1 MISSQ
6 QFMISSQQDER
17 SNLPSDHMVTE
28 ISAFREDNNMKIITS
43 TVLALSLTAR
53 SLTRRTR
60 GSSYFI
66 LKGRDD
72 LGIGVIWIE
81 HDMQMVAYLTDSIHV
96 LDYGRSLADG
106 HPDEV
111 LKMKKSSKPISAKLE

>member
-1 MISSQ
+1 LRCRKLPGLSR
-6 QFMISSQQDER
+6 DER
-17 SNLPSDHMVTE
+17 
-28 ISAFREDNNMKIITS
+28 ED
-43 TVLALSLTAR
+43 L
-53 SLTRRTR
+53 
-60 GSSYFI
+60 SYFI

-72 LGIGVIWIE
+72 LGIGVIWIQ
-81 HDMQMVAYLTDSIHV
+81 HDMQMVAHLTDRIHV

>member
-1 MISSQ
+1 MKLAIGSYGDGDQLISGGQ
-6 QFMISSQQDER
+6 RYENHYEYR
-17 SNLPSDHMVTE
+17 SCAVANCQVFHAT
-28 ISAFREDNNMKIITS
+28 N
-43 TVLALSLTAR
+43 AR
-53 SLTRRTR
+53 IF
-60 GSSYFI
+60 SYFI

-72 LGIGVIWIE
+72 LGIGVIWIQ